1 MATSYTE
8 PLQAPAQKAA
18 RRRVLG
24 MRDVTLFTI
33 SAILVIDQLTAS
45 ASIGPSVLGW
55 WLLTLVLFLVPS
67 ALISAELSTA
77 YPDQGGIYVWI
88 KKAFGARMAARTTYW
103 YWVNVALWMPSV
115 FLLFAGM
122 FAEMFVPDLGKWPQT
137 FIALGLTWAVVGI
150 GIQRLDVGKW
160 VNNLGAIFKAVIILA
175 LIGGGIWVAA
185 TEGAANPM
193 NARELLVPNFD
204 AAKFFL
210 PVLVFQLLGFE
221 LVATMADE
229 IKKPTKVMPR
239 AIGLAGGALSLLYVG
254 GTIGILLALPLEDL
268 GLVAGLIDTFKA
280 IFGSS
285 AAGEA
290 AVYALGIAGL
300 YTLVTNMTTWSMG
313 ANRAAV
319 EAAQGGELPEV
330 FGREHP
336 RNRTPVAAYLLT
348 GLVSSGVLLL
358 TTALLDDQ
366 DTLYYAI
373 FAASSVVFLLPYVLM
388 FPTFLKLRRDDPD
401 TPRPYRAPGGTAGA
415 WALTVLTTAAI
426 LVSVFLFLWTPG
438 VAIDWAYTGAL
449 VGIVAVTLVV
459 GEVLVAR
466 AMRRPRVP
474 DTPASLLEGQ
484 HR

>member
-1 MATSYTE
+1 
-8 PLQAPAQKAA
+8 
-18 RRRVLG
+18 
-24 MRDVTLFTI
+24 
-33 SAILVIDQLTAS
+33 
-45 ASIGPSVLGW
+45 
-55 WLLTLVLFLVPS
+55 
-67 ALISAELSTA
+67 
-77 YPDQGGIYVWI
+77 
-88 KKAFGARMAARTTYW
+88 
-103 YWVNVALWMPSV
+103 
-115 FLLFAGM
+115 
-122 FAEMFVPDLGKWPQT
+122 
-137 FIALGLTWAVVGI
+137 
-150 GIQRLDVGKW
+150 
-160 VNNLGAIFKAVIILA
+160 
-175 LIGGGIWVAA
+175 
-185 TEGAANPM
+185 
-193 NARELLVPNFD
+193 
-204 AAKFFL
+204 
-210 PVLVFQLLGFE
+210 
-221 LVATMADE
+221 
-229 IKKPTKVMPR
+229 MPR

-300 YTLVTNMTTWSMG
+300 YTLITNMTTWSMG

-319 EAAQGGELPEV
+319 EAAQGGELPEA

-336 RNRTPVAAYLLT
+336 RNRTPVTAYLLT

-401 TPRPYRAPGGTAGA
+401 TPRPYRAPGGTVGA

-449 VGIVAVTLVV
+449 VGIVGVTLVV

-474 DTPASLLEGQ
+474 DTPASLLEG
-484 HR
+484 HH